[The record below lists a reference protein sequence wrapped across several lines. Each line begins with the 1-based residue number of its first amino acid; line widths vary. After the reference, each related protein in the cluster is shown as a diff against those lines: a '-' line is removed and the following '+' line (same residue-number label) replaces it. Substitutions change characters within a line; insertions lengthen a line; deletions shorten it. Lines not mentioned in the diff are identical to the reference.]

1 MNELPTHNELTE
13 RTHVCSTH
21 TRTDDEL
28 DSAAH
33 RHDNA
38 GFIPGSQRC
47 RLLIG
52 IGEQH
57 LFLLRLVAV
66 PHKVAANIAVEAP
79 LDRRLQFWSSLL
91 LGRREE
97 LVIALF
103 PASLTAPPGTL
114 ASPGTLRD

>member
-1 MNELPTHNELTE
+1 M
-13 RTHVCSTH
+13 H

-33 RHDNA
+33 RHDSA
-38 GFIPGSQRC
+38 GFIPGSQQC
-47 RLLIG
+47 RLLVG

-66 PHKVAANIAVEAP
+66 PHKAATNIAVEAP
-79 LDRRLQFWSSLL
+79 P

-97 LVIALF
+97 LVIAPF

-114 ASPGTLRD
+114 ASPSTLRD